1 MKISLEQEK
10 AINHLNNPALV
21 LAVPGAGKTTVLIH
35 RTHNLIKN
43 YNVEADRILSIT
55 FSKAS
60 SLDMKSRFNSLFPH
74 MANSGVKF
82 STIHAFCYGLL
93 KEYAYISN
101 INYRLIE
108 HNKDGD
114 NKYSLLKKIYY
125 RSNRSY
131 ITEEKLESLMNIIGY
146 IKNMMISPKEYL
158 RNNKTDLDNLEDI
171 FNLYESYKKENNLI
185 DFDDMLT
192 ISLEI
197 LKSNKY
203 LLEKYRNKYDYYQI
217 DEGQDTSK
225 IQLEIIK
232 LLAMPENNLFIVAD
246 DDQSIYGFR
255 GAYPKYLL
263 NFKRDYKNA
272 RLYYMEKNYRST
284 KNIVSICNKFIKS
297 NKNRYDKNIETDN
310 EPEEPISIVRV
321 KNFQEQYN
329 YIIDDIKK
337 NGSGNSC
344 ILYRNN
350 LSAIGLMEIL
360 ERNNM
365 SFYIRDSNL
374 KFFNH
379 WVLSDIF
386 NFLNFSLDDTN
397 LDLFERFYYKMKGYI
412 SKKHIGYAGKLDSSM
427 RVLDRILDYPGIN
440 NFYRTNLLEL
450 KLDFKRISK
459 LNPKAAISY
468 IEDELGYDEYLK
480 ENANKFGFTYS
491 NLKMILEYLKLISES
506 SSNLEEFRARINYLR
521 NISITR
527 NNRKNIIT
535 LSTIHS
541 AKGLEFDNV
550 YIIDLIDGELPSSFS
565 IDEFESG
572 NLENLEE
579 ERRLFYVAMT
589 RARKRLSLITVKY
602 LDKKILESSRFLAE
616 LKNNNEN

>member
-171 FNLYESYKKENNLI
+171 FNLYESYKKETNLI